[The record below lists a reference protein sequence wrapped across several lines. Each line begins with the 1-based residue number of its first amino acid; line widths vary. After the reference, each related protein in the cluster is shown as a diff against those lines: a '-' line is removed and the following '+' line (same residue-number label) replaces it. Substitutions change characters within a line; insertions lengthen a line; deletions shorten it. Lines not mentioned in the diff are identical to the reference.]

1 MGQIKIITD
10 STSDLTP
17 ALIKEFNINV
27 IPLKVQI
34 GDNLYR
40 EGVDITP
47 SKFYE
52 LLAKSDKMPTTSQ
65 PSPGEFMELYQELTA
80 DGSSVIS
87 IHISS
92 QMSGTVQAANLA
104 QKSLPDRDITVVDSR
119 VVCMALGL
127 VVLAAARA
135 AREGQSKEQILAR
148 IQEVA
153 SKVQTYFVVDTLEYL
168 AKGGRIGKAAA
179 LLGTVLNIKP
189 ILTIDDGMI
198 APYEKV
204 RGKGKALDHIIEL
217 AKGFSQDHKQI
228 RCAMVHGNALE
239 DVIKFDQRVASE
251 LNYVENVICEIG
263 AVVGTHCGP
272 GTIALFFYDDSK

>member
-1 MGQIKIITD
+1 MGQIKIVTD
-10 STSDLTP
+10 STADLTP

-27 IPLKVQI
+27 IPLKVLI
-34 GDNLYR
+34 GDNVYR

-52 LLAKSDKMPTTSQ
+52 LLAQSDKLPTTSQ
-65 PSPGEFMELYQELTA
+65 PSPGEFIELYQDLTA

-87 IHISS
+87 IHISG
-92 QMSGTVQAANLA
+92 QMSGTVQTANLA
-104 QKSLPDRDITVVDSR
+104 KNTLNDRDITVVDSR

-135 AREGQSKEQILAR
+135 AREGQSKEQILAK

-153 SKVQTYFVVDTLEYL
+153 GKVQTYFVVDTLEYL

-179 LLGTVLNIKP
+179 LVGTVLNIKP

-204 RGKGKALDHIIEL
+204 RGKNKALDRILEL
-217 AKGFSQDHKQI
+217 GKEFSQQHKKMH
-228 RCAMVHGNALE
+228 CAIVHGNVLE
-239 DVIKFDQRVASE
+239 EAIKFHQKVVSE
-251 LNYVENVICEIG
+251 LNYCEHVICEIG
-263 AVVGTHCGP
+263 AVVGSHAGP
-272 GTIALFFYDDSK
+272 GTIALFFYDSE